1 MSFEMKLSNG
11 VATITH
17 EYKTKAHC
25 YSAIMVEHLMRNNKV
40 FENCEQ
46 EDLQDAFQELILTNR
61 TKIRVP
67 RHEGADLT
75 NEFERVVYTI
85 EIIDTDGADKETW
98 THDFTINFSFSGMPF
113 DWEGELSPA
122 DFRYKIQETLHN
134 LDGDDIL
141 QRIECYNSFE
151 ETY

>member
-25 YSAIMVEHLMRNNKV
+25 YRAFMVEHLMRNNKV
-40 FENCEQ
+40 FETCEQ

-67 RHEGADLT
+67 RHKDVDLYMLKP
-75 NEFERVVYTI
+75 VVYNI
-85 EIIDTDGADKETW
+85 EITDLDEPAQNWG
-98 THDFTINFSFSGMPF
+98 HDFTFYFSFSGM
-113 DWEGELSPA
+113 GEHWSEEISPA
-122 DFRYKIQETLHN
+122 DFRFKLLQSIGN
-134 LDGDDIL
+134 CDGEDL
-141 QRIECYNSFE
+141 MERIEIASSYE
-151 ETY
+151 ETF

>member
-25 YSAIMVEHLMRNNKV
+25 YRAFMVEHLMRNNKV
-40 FENCEQ
+40 FETCEQ

-67 RHEGADLT
+67 RHKDADLYMLKPVLY
-75 NEFERVVYTI
+75 NI
-85 EIIDTDGADKETW
+85 EITDLDESAQKWG
-98 THDFTINFSFSGMPF
+98 HDFTFYFSFSGM
-113 DWEGELSPA
+113 GEHWSEEISPA
-122 DFRYKIQETLHN
+122 DFRFKLLQSIGN
-134 LDGDDIL
+134 CDGEDL
-141 QRIECYNSFE
+141 MERIEIASSYE
-151 ETY
+151 ETF

>member
-11 VATITH
+11 ISTITH

-25 YSAIMVEHLMRNNKV
+25 YRAFMVEHLLRNNKV
-40 FENCEQ
+40 FEDCEQ

-75 NEFERVVYTI
+75 NEFERVVYNI
-85 EIIDTDGADKETW
+85 AITDLESPSKWG
-98 THDFTINFSFSGMPF
+98 HDFTFFFAFNGI
-113 DWEGELSPA
+113 GESWSEELTAS
-122 DFRYKIQETLHN
+122 DFRFKLLQTIGN
-134 LDGDDIL
+134 CDGEDL
-141 QRIECYNSFE
+141 MERIEILSSYE
-151 ETY
+151 ENA

>member
-11 VATITH
+11 ISTITH

-25 YSAIMVEHLMRNNKV
+25 YRAFMVEHLMRNNKV
-40 FENCEQ
+40 FEDCEQ

-75 NEFERVVYTI
+75 NEFERIVYNI
-85 EIIDTDGADKETW
+85 EITDLDEPAQKWG
-98 THDFTINFSFSGMPF
+98 HDFTFYFSFSGMGEH
-113 DWEGELSPA
+113 WSEELSPA
-122 DFRYKIQETLHN
+122 DFRFKLLQSIGN
-134 LDGDDIL
+134 CDGEDL
-141 QRIECYNSFE
+141 MERIEIASSYE
-151 ETY
+151 EKA

>member
-25 YSAIMVEHLMRNNKV
+25 YRAFMVEHLMRNNKV

-67 RHEGADLT
+67 RHKDADLYM
-75 NEFERVVYTI
+75 FKPVVYDI
-85 EIIDTDGADKETW
+85 EIIDLGGADKETW

-113 DWEGELSPA
+113 DWESELSAA

-151 ETY
+151 ETF